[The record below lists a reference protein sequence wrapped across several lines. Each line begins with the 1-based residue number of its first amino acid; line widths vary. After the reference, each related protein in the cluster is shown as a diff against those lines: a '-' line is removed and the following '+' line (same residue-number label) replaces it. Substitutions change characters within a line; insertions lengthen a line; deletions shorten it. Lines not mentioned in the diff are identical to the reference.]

1 MAISKMSGER
11 RNYIIF
17 AFIVVFVVAG
27 FALSTAVL
35 SGSFPAPF
43 PRSGPISTFP
53 ASWICSTV
61 GVKNATSVNER
72 KATTINELSGI
83 VYPYLWNT
91 TTRVSL
97 AQVYAKII
105 DSPAFTNVSSGHGW
119 ITAAWWSDDAIHHDI
134 LGWFVLT
141 NGTSPVRYVTASYDM
156 LNGKVTI
163 DYQTNE
169 LGCY

>member
-11 RNYIIF
+11 KNYIVF
-17 AFIVVFVVAG
+17 TFIVVFVVAG

-53 ASWICSTV
+53 ASWICS
-61 GVKNATSVNER
+61 GDVKNATSVNER

-83 VYPYLWNT
+83 VYLYLWNT

-97 AQVYAKII
+97 AQVYA
-105 DSPAFTNVSSGHGW
+105 
-119 ITAAWWSDDAIHHDI
+119 
-134 LGWFVLT
+134 
-141 NGTSPVRYVTASYDM
+141 
-156 LNGKVTI
+156 
-163 DYQTNE
+163 
-169 LGCY
+169 